1 MPKQKVGRKKGLA
14 GSSFY
19 AVELG
24 ELNRVLKEGATVI
37 VSRRYAEQL
46 QLTGEPMKATT
57 ANIKAHAQRI
67 GVKVHKPVEVEVE
80 VEEEA
85 VFKITKL
92 SEDNEW

>member
-1 MPKQKVGRKKGLA
+1 MAKQKVGRKSGLA

-19 AVELG
+19 AVSLG
-24 ELNRVLKEGATVI
+24 ELNRVLREGAVVI

-46 QLTGEPMKATT
+46 QLTGKPMKATT

-67 GVKVHKPVEVEVE
+67 EVSVQEPAEVEPD
-80 VEEEA
+80 A
-85 VFKITKL
+85 LFKVTNL

>member
-46 QLTGEPMKATT
+46 QLTGKPMKATT

-67 GVKVHKPVEVEVE
+67 DVKVHEPIEAEAEV
-80 VEEEA
+80 EA
-85 VFKITKL
+85 VFKVTNL
-92 SEDNEW
+92 SEDNQW

>member
-1 MPKQKVGRKKGLA
+1 MSKQKVGRKKGLA

-19 AVELG
+19 AVTLG
-24 ELNRVLKEGATVI
+24 DLNRVLKEGATVI
-37 VSRRYAEQL
+37 VSRRYAQEL

-67 GVKVHKPVEVEVE
+67 EVSVHEPKE

-85 VFKITKL
+85 VFKVTNL

>member
-19 AVELG
+19 AVTLG

-37 VSRRYAEQL
+37 VSRRYAQEL

-67 GVKVHKPVEVEVE
+67 EVAVHDIEARD
-80 VEEEA
+80 VEEA
-85 VFKITKL
+85 PVFKVTNL
-92 SEDNEW
+92 SEENEW